1 MVVEPIQSSLPPS
14 NSPAISGPGD
24 ATVRLTRSF
33 SLTRYFSIA
42 SLLGMIVVM
51 TVLVLIYRYL
61 AFAALAQHETR
72 DNINIT
78 QIFAST
84 IWRKHADYVKGA
96 SAIPI
101 GELQRRPEV
110 ARIREDVLHQMKGL
124 LVVKVKIYNLD
135 GLTVFSTDPAQIGE
149 DKSTNS
155 GFLMAKSGETV
166 SDITFRDRFD
176 AFERVINDRS
186 LISSYV
192 PIRTSLDTP
201 TEGVMEVYSDVTPYV
216 EKLQTTTWVIA
227 SGVLGSLSILYLFLL
242 AIVRRAD
249 RLIAT
254 QAEEVR
260 VAHLALLQYRAL
272 HDTLTGL
279 PNRVSFTERLE
290 ALLTHARRDAE
301 KCAVLF
307 LNIDRFK
314 DINETLGHLVGDRI
328 LREVAT
334 RLLLCQRESENLAR
348 IGGDDFALVLP
359 NVSGTR
365 GVEQILHTAERIRGA
380 ISDNAF
386 VIDANE
392 LMVTISIGI
401 ALYPDDGTDVV
412 ELMKSAD
419 VALYHAKEAG
429 RNQFQFHTSGMN
441 ARALEMLLMERDLR
455 LALEKQQFQLYYQAQ
470 VDIESGHIV
479 GVEALIRWQHPERG
493 MVGPAKF
500 IPIAE
505 ERDLIGRIEAW
516 VIHEACRQNKQ
527 WQDEGLPAVPVAV
540 NISALHFQQKTF
552 SQEVAGI
559 LAQSGLAPEYLE
571 LELTESSIL
580 RDADTTISTM
590 NRLKGLGL
598 KLSLDDF
605 GTGYSSLSQL
615 KRLPLDALKVDQSF
629 VRGLPDDAD
638 DLAIT
643 TAIIQLGKA
652 LNLTVIAEGVET
664 DQQREVLRSRQC
676 DQIQGYLVAKPM
688 PAADFARFVQ
698 QRAKPPSPAGK
709 TLS

>member
-1 MVVEPIQSSLPPS
+1 
-14 NSPAISGPGD
+14 
-24 ATVRLTRSF
+24 
-33 SLTRYFSIA
+33 
-42 SLLGMIVVM
+42 
-51 TVLVLIYRYL
+51 
-61 AFAALAQHETR
+61 
-72 DNINIT
+72 
-78 QIFAST
+78 
-84 IWRKHADYVKGA
+84 
-96 SAIPI
+96 
-101 GELQRRPEV
+101 
-110 ARIREDVLHQMKGL
+110 
-124 LVVKVKIYNLD
+124 
-135 GLTVFSTDPAQIGE
+135 
-149 DKSTNS
+149 
-155 GFLMAKSGETV
+155 
-166 SDITFRDRFD
+166 
-176 AFERVINDRS
+176 
-186 LISSYV
+186 
-192 PIRTSLDTP
+192 
-201 TEGVMEVYSDVTPYV
+201 
-216 EKLQTTTWVIA
+216 VIA
-227 SGVLGSLSILYLFLL
+227 GCVLGSLSVLYLFLL

-260 VAHLALLQYRAL
+260 TVHEALLQYRAL

-279 PNRVSFTERLE
+279 PNRASFADRLR
-290 ALLTHARRDAE
+290 ASLAAANRDGE

-314 DINETLGHLVGDRI
+314 DINETLGHVVGDKI

-334 RLLLCQRESENLAR
+334 RLLLCLRETENLAR
-348 IGGDDFALVLP
+348 IGGDDFALVLL

-365 GVEQILHTAERIRGA
+365 GVEQILHTAERIRSA
-380 ISDNAF
+380 ISDTAM
-386 VIDANE
+386 VVDANT
-392 LMVTISIGI
+392 LTVTLSIGI
-401 ALYPDDGTDVV
+401 ALYPDDGADVV
-412 ELMKSAD
+412 EIMKSAD

-455 LALEKQQFQLYYQAQ
+455 IALEKQQFQLHYQAQ
-470 VDIESGHIV
+470 VDIESGHVV

-527 WQDEGLPAVPVAV
+527 WQADGLPPIPVAV
-540 NISALHFQQKTF
+540 NISALHFQQKSF
-552 SQEVAGI
+552 SQEVARI
-559 LAQSGLAPEYLE
+559 LDRSGLSPEYLE

-590 NRLKGLGL
+590 NRLKSLGL

-643 TAIIQLGKA
+643 TAIIHLGKA

-664 DQQREVLRSRQC
+664 EPQREVLRSSMC
-676 DQIQGYLVAKPM
+676 DQIQGYLIAKPM
-688 PAADFARFVQ
+688 PAADFAQFMR
-698 QRAKPPSPAGK
+698 QRAKTPLLAG
-709 TLS
+709 